1 MTARIDRRRFLGSL
15 SAATAALLLF
25 RRPSQALAASK
36 HPVPRKGVTGAYVL
50 KRKDLAKHPKLIPL
64 YDSVRARPEIF
75 DGIKCSCGC
84 TNGVEYYSLL
94 SCFEGRGMASQC
106 IVCQD
111 EARLV
116 VKLHKQGKTLD
127 QIRAA
132 FDAEY
137 S

>member
-1 MTARIDRRRFLGSL
+1 MPAPIDRRRFLRRF
-15 SAATAALLLF
+15 SAAAVAVLVSHRPLHALT
-25 RRPSQALAASK
+25 SAK
-36 HPVPRKGVTGAYVL
+36 HPVPRKGITGEHVL
-50 KRKDLAKHPKLIPL
+50 TKEDLSKHPKLIPVF
-64 YDSVRARPEIF
+64 DSVRASPAIF
-75 DGIKCSCGC
+75 DGIRCSCGC
-84 TNGVEYYSLL
+84 PNEMELYSLL
-94 SCFEGRGMASQC
+94 SCFEGKGMAQQC

-116 VKLHKQGKTLD
+116 VKLHKQGKTLA

>member
-1 MTARIDRRRFLGSL
+1 M
-15 SAATAALLLF
+15 
-25 RRPSQALAASK
+25 
-36 HPVPRKGVTGAYVL
+36 PRKGITGEYVL
-50 KRKDLAKHPKLIPL
+50 TRKDLSKHPKLIPL
-64 YDSVRARPEIF
+64 FDSVRARPAIF
-75 DGIKCSCGC
+75 DGIRCSCGC
-84 TNGVEYYSLL
+84 PNEMELYSLL
-94 SCFEGRGMASQC
+94 SCFEGKGMAQQC

-116 VKLHKQGKTLD
+116 VKLHQQGKTLG